1 LEAFSLSKSKKK
13 TKEAKP
19 AILVTGGAGS
29 IGAALTK
36 YLANN
41 LGKEYTIRV
50 FDNNEYGIWHL
61 RERLKNPNLRFLVG
75 NVRDYPRLKEAM
87 FGVKHIFHCAALKHV
102 ALCEY
107 NPFDAVETNVIGTQN
122 AIRAAFDNP
131 TVEKFLYIS
140 TDKAVNPTSMMGA
153 SKLIG
158 ERLILAANYIKG
170 NRAVKL
176 SSARFP
182 NVMETAGNVFE
193 AWEFQYRSTGKLLVR
208 DPEMT
213 RYFIHIEKAVE
224 FLMEAFDFMSG
235 GEIFFPAL
243 TEGDK
248 RRIIDVAREWLI
260 QKQYDDAEI
269 VYGIPEFGE
278 KKEEELYTTP
288 ETPYVS
294 EVSPTLSVI
303 RPPTYD
309 FSQWK
314 VMDDSE

>member
-1 LEAFSLSKSKKK
+1 LSKTKKK
-13 TKEAKP
+13 AKEAKP
-19 AILVTGGAGS
+19 AILITGGAGS
-29 IGAALTK
+29 IGGALTEH
-36 YLANN
+36 LAKTV
-41 LGKEYTIRV
+41 GDEYTIRV
-50 FDNNEYGIWHL
+50 FDNNEYGIWYL
-61 RERLKNPNLRFLVG
+61 RERLKDPNLRFLVG
-75 NVRDYPRLKEAM
+75 SVRDYPRLKEAM
-87 FGVKHIFHCAALKHV
+87 FGVKHVFHCAALKHV

-122 AIRAAFDNP
+122 TIRAAFDNP
-131 TVEKFLYIS
+131 SIEKFLYIS

-158 ERLILAANYIKG
+158 ERLVLAANYIKG
-170 NRAVKL
+170 NRAIKL

-193 AWEFQYRSTGKLLVR
+193 AWEFQYRTSKKLLVR

-213 RYFIHIEKAVE
+213 RYFIHIEQAVE
-224 FLMEAFDFMSG
+224 FLMESFNYMSG

-243 TEGDK
+243 SRKDQ
-248 RRIIDVAREWLI
+248 RRIIDVAKEWLK

-269 VYGIPEFGE
+269 VYGTPEFGE
-278 KKEEELYTTP
+278 KKEEELHTLP
-288 ETPYVS
+288 ETPYVI
-294 EVSPTLSVI
+294 EVSPTLRAI

-314 VMDDSE
+314 VKNEPK

>member
-1 LEAFSLSKSKKK
+1 MSKPKKK
-13 TKEAKP
+13 AKEPKP

-29 IGAALTK
+29 IGSALTE
-36 YLANN
+36 YLAKSM
-41 LGKEYTIRV
+41 GDKYTIRV

-75 NVRDYPRLKEAM
+75 NVRNYPRLKEAM
-87 FGVKHIFHCAALKHV
+87 FGVKHIFHCAAMKHV
-102 ALCEY
+102 ALCEF

-122 AIRAAFDNP
+122 TIRAAFDTP

-170 NRAVKL
+170 DRPIML

-182 NVMETAGNVFE
+182 NVMETTGNVFE
-193 AWEFQYRSTGKLLVR
+193 AWEFQYRTMGKLIVR
-208 DPEMT
+208 DPKMT
-213 RYFIHIEKAVE
+213 RYFIHIDRAIE
-224 FLMEAFDFMSG
+224 FLIEAFHNMRG

-243 TEGDK
+243 FEKDRK
-248 RRIIDVAREWLI
+248 RILDVAQEWLRS
-260 QKQYDDAEI
+260 KQYDDAEI

-278 KKEEELYTTP
+278 KKDEELHTFT
-288 ETPYVS
+288 EEPYVNK
-294 EVSPTLSVI
+294 VSPTLFAVC
-303 RPPTYD
+303 PPTYD

-314 VMDDSE
+314 VKNEQK

>member
-1 LEAFSLSKSKKK
+1 MSKSKKK
-13 TKEAKP
+13 GKETKP

-29 IGAALTK
+29 IGSALTEHLVK
-36 YLANN
+36 TM
-41 LGKEYTIRV
+41 GDEYTIRV
-50 FDNNEYGIWHL
+50 FDNNEYRIWYL

-75 NVRDYPRLKEAM
+75 DVRDYHRLKEAM
-87 FGVKHIFHCAALKHV
+87 FGVKHVFHCAAMKHV

-170 NRAVKL
+170 DRPIML

-193 AWEFQYRSTGKLLVR
+193 AWDFQYRTMGKLIVR
-208 DPEMT
+208 DPQMT
-213 RYFIHIEKAVE
+213 RYFIQIDRAVE
-224 FLMEAFDFMSG
+224 FLIESFDYMSG

-243 TEGDK
+243 SENDRK
-248 RRIIDVAREWLI
+248 RIVDVAREWLI
-260 QKQYDDAEI
+260 RKQYDDVEI
-269 VYGIPEFGE
+269 VYGTPEFGE
-278 KKEEELYTTP
+278 KKEEELLTIT

-294 EVSPTLSVI
+294 EVSPTLNAI
-303 RPPTYD
+303 RPPAYD

-314 VMDDSE
+314 VKNEPK